1 MTPIFTSFLAGL
13 MALSALL
20 AVPAMAAGSSD
31 GSSAAEVST
40 ATNDEAKAMVDEGS
54 SDGSSAA
61 ETSTA
66 TYDEAK
72 AMVDEGS
79 FVVALPNLIA
89 LTKADAKNADAW
101 NLLGF
106 TYRKLGKLKKSDA
119 AYLTV
124 LSINPDHLG
133 ALEYQGELFIT
144 LGKLDQAKANLAK
157 LQALCGTCEQAQDLK
172 AALKAAGA

>member
-1 MTPIFTSFLAGL
+1 MTYIFSSFLAAL
-13 MALSALL
+13 MALSTFL
-20 AVPAMAAGSSD
+20 AVPAMAAGASD
-31 GSSAAEVST
+31 GSSAT
-40 ATNDEAKAMVDEGS
+40 AAASYAEAKAMVDEGN
-54 SDGSSAA
+54 
-61 ETSTA
+61 
-66 TYDEAK
+66 
-72 AMVDEGS
+72 
-79 FVVALPNLIA
+79 FVAALPNLIA

-106 TYRKLGKLKKSDA
+106 TYRKLGQLEDSDA

-144 LGKLDQAKANLAK
+144 TGKLDEAKANLAK
-157 LQALCGTCEQAQDLK
+157 LQALCGTCEQAQDLE

>member
-1 MTPIFTSFLAGL
+1 MIYIFSSFLAAL
-13 MALSALL
+13 MALSTFL
-20 AVPAMAAGSSD
+20 AVPALAAGTSD
-31 GSSAAEVST
+31 GSSAT
-40 ATNDEAKAMVDEGS
+40 AAASYAEAKAMVDEGN
-54 SDGSSAA
+54 
-61 ETSTA
+61 
-66 TYDEAK
+66 
-72 AMVDEGS
+72 
-79 FVVALPNLIA
+79 FVAALPNLIA

-106 TYRKLGKLKKSDA
+106 TYRKLGQLEDSDA

-144 LGKLDQAKANLAK
+144 TGKLDEAKANLAK
-157 LQALCGTCEQAQDLK
+157 LQALCGTCEQAQDLE

>member
-1 MTPIFTSFLAGL
+1 MTYIFSSFLAAL
-13 MALSALL
+13 MALSTFL
-20 AVPAMAAGSSD
+20 AVPALAAGTSD
-31 GSSAAEVST
+31 GSSAT
-40 ATNDEAKAMVDEGS
+40 AAASYAEAKAMVDEGN
-54 SDGSSAA
+54 
-61 ETSTA
+61 
-66 TYDEAK
+66 
-72 AMVDEGS
+72 
-79 FVVALPNLIA
+79 FVAALPNLIA

-106 TYRKLGKLKKSDA
+106 TYRKLGQLDDSNT

-144 LGKLDQAKANLAK
+144 TGKLEEAKANLAK
-157 LQALCGTCEQAQDLK
+157 LHALCGTCEQAQDLE

>member
-1 MTPIFTSFLAGL
+1 MTYIFTSFLAGL
-13 MALSALL
+13 MALSTLL
-20 AVPAMAAGSSD
+20 AVPALAAGSSD
-31 GSSAAEVST
+31 GSSAAAPSYE
-40 ATNDEAKAMVDEGS
+40 EAKAMVDEGN
-54 SDGSSAA
+54 
-61 ETSTA
+61 
-66 TYDEAK
+66 
-72 AMVDEGS
+72 
-79 FVVALPNLIA
+79 FVAALPNLIA

-106 TYRKLGKLKKSDA
+106 TYRKLGQLDDSDA

-144 LGKLDQAKANLAK
+144 TGKLDQAKANLAK
-157 LQALCGTCEQAQDLK
+157 LQGLCGTCEQAQDLE

>member
-1 MTPIFTSFLAGL
+1 MTFLYNGFLAGL
-13 MALSALL
+13 IALSSLVAL
-20 AVPAMAAGSSD
+20 PATAAGTSD
-31 GSSAAEVST
+31 GSSAAAPSY
-40 ATNDEAKAMVDEGS
+40 AQAKALVDEGN
-54 SDGSSAA
+54 
-61 ETSTA
+61 
-66 TYDEAK
+66 
-72 AMVDEGS
+72 
-79 FVVALPNLIA
+79 FVAALPNLIA

-106 TYRKLGKLKKSDA
+106 TYRKLGQLEDSDA

-144 LGKLDQAKANLAK
+144 TGKLDQAKANLVK
-157 LQALCGTCEQAQDLK
+157 LQALCGTCEQAEDLE

>member
-1 MTPIFTSFLAGL
+1 MTYIFSSFLAAL
-13 MALSALL
+13 MALSTFL
-20 AVPAMAAGSSD
+20 AVPAMAAGTSD
-31 GSSAAEVST
+31 GSSAT
-40 ATNDEAKAMVDEGS
+40 AAASYAEAKAMVDEGN
-54 SDGSSAA
+54 
-61 ETSTA
+61 
-66 TYDEAK
+66 
-72 AMVDEGS
+72 
-79 FVVALPNLIA
+79 FVAALPNLIA

-106 TYRKLGKLKKSDA
+106 TYRKLGQLEDSDA

-144 LGKLDQAKANLAK
+144 TGKLDEAKANLAK
-157 LQALCGTCEQAQDLK
+157 LQALCGTCEQAQDLE